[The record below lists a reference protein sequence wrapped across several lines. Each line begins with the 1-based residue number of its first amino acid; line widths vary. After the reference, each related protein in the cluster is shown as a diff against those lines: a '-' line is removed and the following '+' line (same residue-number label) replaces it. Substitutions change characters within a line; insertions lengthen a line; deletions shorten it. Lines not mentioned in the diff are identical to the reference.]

1 MKLKI
6 VLLQQSNMNKL
17 SPRNLKKNLLPLFLV
32 LVFVLQPVLTFS
44 VERGSPTGPLPDTT
58 LTGNEPESQLL
69 EVGDTLTDNINDT
82 DTNFE
87 SASLGEDPFSS
98 DGPDPFADGAGD
110 DFVPGQPSG
119 YPTVPS
125 GYQDGNILNDTADG
139 LDAPPLYDADGN
151 ILQGDGTVE
160 NIQDSGDSTASI
172 SSSADREL
180 RTTINNINK
189 RASSQARAYAN
200 GGGASST
207 APGLGVSPGSAGACV
222 AGKLLSTVLAST
234 ITAAINGII
243 NTAETYAG
251 TAIALLSVPVAD
263 WNVKIDTLRTKEQL
277 QTQNAARVGTSAG
290 VPGSVN
296 SLVNVSWDAVGYCI
310 VNSMIDYIARSTIAW
325 AKSGFKGN
333 PAFIE
338 NPGRFF
344 KEIGDIEASSFL
356 NTLAYGTLG
365 QSICE
370 PFRAQI
376 VLTIARDY
384 LDSNGSGYYGSAGYA
399 GGGYGGIG
407 NGRTY
412 GGCTLDDA
420 KKNLKGF
427 LKGNFSQ
434 GGWGSWFQISQID
447 TNNPYS
453 VYLNLSSQ
461 LGNKVAQKKTI
472 ADKELTW
479 TKGFLSFRKCENKN
493 MKQED
498 CPIVTPGN
506 LIEDQ
511 LSKTLNLSKERLVLA
526 EKFDQVL
533 DVVVNQLINTAL
545 NKLLN

>member
-125 GYQDGNILNDTADG
+125 GYQDGDILTPPDG
-139 LDAPPLYDADGN
+139 LDGPADYTVDGN
-151 ILQGDGTVE
+151 EAVE
-160 NIQDSGDSTASI
+160 NIQDGGDSTASI

-277 QTQNAARVGTSAG
+277 QTQNAARIGTTAG
-290 VPGSVN
+290 APGSVN
-296 SLVNVSWDAVGYCI
+296 SLVNVGWDAVGYCI
-310 VNSMIDYIARSTIAW
+310 VNSMID
-325 AKSGFKGN
+325 
-333 PAFIE
+333 
-338 NPGRFF
+338 
-344 KEIGDIEASSFL
+344 
-356 NTLAYGTLG
+356 
-365 QSICE
+365 
-370 PFRAQI
+370 
-376 VLTIARDY
+376 
-384 LDSNGSGYYGSAGYA
+384 
-399 GGGYGGIG
+399 
-407 NGRTY
+407 
-412 GGCTLDDA
+412 
-420 KKNLKGF
+420 
-427 LKGNFSQ
+427 
-434 GGWGSWFQISQID
+434 
-447 TNNPYS
+447 
-453 VYLNLSSQ
+453 
-461 LGNKVAQKKTI
+461 
-472 ADKELTW
+472 
-479 TKGFLSFRKCENKN
+479 
-493 MKQED
+493 
-498 CPIVTPGN
+498 
-506 LIEDQ
+506 
-511 LSKTLNLSKERLVLA
+511 
-526 EKFDQVL
+526 
-533 DVVVNQLINTAL
+533 
-545 NKLLN
+545 